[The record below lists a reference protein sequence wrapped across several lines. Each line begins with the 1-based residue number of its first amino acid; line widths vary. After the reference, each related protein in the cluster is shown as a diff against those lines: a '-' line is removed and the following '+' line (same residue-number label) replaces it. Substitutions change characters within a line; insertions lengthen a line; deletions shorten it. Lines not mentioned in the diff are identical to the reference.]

1 MLLCALQDKEM
12 PD

>member
-1 MLLCALQDKEM
+1 MLLCASQDKEM